1 MEINIKQLTAQVSQ
15 RSAEMATVFHEK
27 SQKTYKAHT
36 LEKKEKVSKAENAS
50 IQYCNLGTKDWI
62 VRR

>member
-1 MEINIKQLTAQVSQ
+1 
-15 RSAEMATVFHEK
+15 MATVFHEK

-62 VRR
+62 VFR